1 MISESHVRE
10 LFAAQDDTA
19 LVLLEGRAEV
29 VDATSLDSDDYRGAA
44 VLLTRGD
51 LADRLG
57 TPTPSE
63 HEVHELAATLDAMA
77 SKTGA

>member
-10 LFAAQDDTA
+10 LLGAQDDTA

-29 VDATSLDSDDYRGAA
+29 VDAASLDSDDYRGAA

-51 LADRLG
+51 LAGRLG

-63 HEVHELAATLDAMA
+63 REIQELAATLDTMA
-77 SKTGA
+77 SQTGA